1 MHCSAAML
9 RNIRVFTSSDYI
21 NQSTLQEV
29 KNKDSEIKELTDLI
43 IKLKMELNENKY
55 TILRLTN
62 DNNLLRAEENKW
74 RKLIKK

>member
-1 MHCSAAML
+1 ML